1 MQLQGNRSNNNV
13 HTKGNPFNDTIIK
26 FEIKSLE
33 KRKGTSEKGR
43 DGGGEGERGKPELKL
58 KGRSPVIG
66 K

>member
-33 KRKGTSEKGR
+33 KRKETSEKGR
-43 DGGGEGERGKPELKL
+43 DGGEGERGKSELKQ
-58 KGRSPVIG
+58 KGEVR
-66 K
+66 

>member
-43 DGGGEGERGKPELKL
+43 DGGERERGKSELKQ
-58 KGRSPVIG
+58 KGEVR
-66 K
+66 

>member
-43 DGGGEGERGKPELKL
+43 DGGEGGERKIRTKT